1 MDGVA
6 LAEMDCEGVWESTAE
21 PLGDTLAVCMRRPRE
36 LESRHSSQKKGNPRY
51 THLKLRC

>member
-36 LESRHSSQKKGNPRY
+36 LESRHNSQKKGDPRY
-51 THLKLRC
+51 THLKL